1 MFFSQDFRERKT
13 SVKYRTKYKLQFDA
27 FCLLVLV
34 SVLAKISSSV
44 VLFEALFW
52 AQMNE
57 SLSLKVTASFTNK
70 NRFSHSWFPIY
81 QFAIFTSSFFPG
93 MCPPSLNIGLNS
105 SSTFSTIAVVVDQLV
120 GQLFSELQHALFSG
134 STSFR
139 QQLMIWRFIDQNV
152 SIGYADINQEPK
164 QISQPF
170 SRSTGSGIQST
181 CLIALVDT
189 IHVFVV
195 QRNNQ
200 GGRYVLLAAV
210 FLLSLHSCGWCCWIS
225 VR

>member
-1 MFFSQDFRERKT
+1 M
-13 SVKYRTKYKLQFDA
+13 
-27 FCLLVLV
+27 
-34 SVLAKISSSV
+34 
-44 VLFEALFW
+44 VLFEGLFW
-52 AQMNE
+52 AQMNK

-81 QFAIFTSSFFPG
+81 QFAICTSLFFLG
-93 MCPPSLNIGLNS
+93 MFWIVSPTMNIGLNS

-120 GQLFSELQHALFSG
+120 SQLFSELQHASFSG

-164 QISQPF
+164 QISPPF
-170 SRSTGSGIQST
+170 SRSTGSGIQSM
-181 CLIALVDT
+181 CLIALVNT

-195 QRNNQ
+195 QSNNQ

-210 FLLSLHSCGWCCWIS
+210 FLLLLHSCGWRCWIS
-225 VR
+225 VK